1 MTDYETFRQKVRT
14 LAEENIPPIAMDLD
28 LNDEFP
34 HAFVRQMADAGL
46 MGLPY
51 DTEYEGAGADVKSY
65 AIAVEELSRVD
76 GGIGVILSAHTSLGT
91 YPIAHFGNEEQK
103 RKYLP
108 DIASGRKLAA
118 FGLTEDNAGSDA
130 GGTETV
136 AVRDGDDYIITGK
149 KIFITNAPEADTY
162 VVFASTDKSKGTRG
176 ISAFILEKGMPGFTF
191 SIPYDKMGI
200 RSSCTA
206 QLHFD
211 HVRVPKENLLGLE
224 GQGFK
229 IAMATLDGGRIGIA
243 AQALGIAQGAY
254 EEALEYARER
264 VQFGAPIGMNQGIS
278 FKLADMATKLEA
290 ARLLVYQAAELK
302 QAGKP
307 YSKEAAMAKMYA
319 SDIALEVCN
328 DALQIF
334 GGSGYLKGMGVER
347 RYRDAKITTIYEGTN
362 EIQRVVIASHILGKM
377 KKPDKAAKKAQ
388 IIDELTL
395 EASVKKLASILRQK
409 RLQEPEAVD
418 APLSTANR
426 ILAIGQ
432 GAGNIRNAEAAK
444 EAAKALGFVFAGS
457 RPAAEV
463 HHFMGM
469 DRFIGLS
476 GQKTHGD
483 LYIAAGISGAPQHL
497 KGIEDVK
504 TVVAI
509 NTDPTAPIFQRADY
523 GIVGDINVI
532 LPLLV
537 KELTG
542 EPPRTP
548 ARLMVCSLCGYIYD
562 PAVGDPENGIEPGTA
577 FEDLPADWVCPICGA
592 DKDRFEPAE
601 EPAQET
607 EVAEEALPAA
617 PAGPIWTCSL
627 CGYIYD
633 GEIPFEDLPAD
644 WVCPMC
650 GAPKELFT
658 AEGAVLEEAA
668 AVARETGASVWTCS
682 LCGYIYDGEIPFED
696 LPADWV
702 CPICGA
708 GKDLFEKS

>member
-1 MTDYETFRQKVRT
+1 
-14 LAEENIPPIAMDLD
+14 
-28 LNDEFP
+28 
-34 HAFVRQMADAGL
+34 
-46 MGLPY
+46 
-51 DTEYEGAGADVKSY
+51 
-65 AIAVEELSRVD
+65 
-76 GGIGVILSAHTSLGT
+76 
-91 YPIAHFGNEEQK
+91 
-103 RKYLP
+103 
-108 DIASGRKLAA
+108 
-118 FGLTEDNAGSDA
+118 
-130 GGTETV
+130 
-136 AVRDGDDYIITGK
+136 
-149 KIFITNAPEADTY
+149 
-162 VVFASTDKSKGTRG
+162 
-176 ISAFILEKGMPGFTF
+176 
-191 SIPYDKMGI
+191 MGI

-302 QAGKP
+302 QAGK
-307 YSKEAAMAKMYA
+307 
-319 SDIALEVCN
+319 
-328 DALQIF
+328 
-334 GGSGYLKGMGVER
+334 
-347 RYRDAKITTIYEGTN
+347 
-362 EIQRVVIASHILGKM
+362 M

-409 RLQEPEAVD
+409 GLQEPEAVD